1 MRETRWRLT
10 IILAAIALTLLLAAA
25 VLFAV
30 FGIPRSTP
38 TPPSAPAFFASI
50 DTMKAS
56 RDTERYPLSP
66 REITS
71 IVDLS
76 ASLNANY
83 ITVDTHW
90 DYPAYMRAWI
100 DAVRATGRHVW
111 FRAHPNQWENN
122 NGATGIMTP
131 AQYEAFERAF
141 ILSHAS
147 FFRPGDIFDACP
159 EPEEGHY
166 WEATYGPGWTS
177 HAPNT
182 ATRQYNAFLRDTSA
196 VTAAAFHQLGIS
208 GVITTVR
215 STSSFFAAHPNLLEQ
230 ATVSKFGYVTVDSY
244 PERDTTDPATAADAR
259 LSELRTIENIWH
271 LPIVIG
277 ELGYS
282 NRVNVDDT
290 TQQAVLKAELAALAP
305 LPYLIG
311 VNYWVGAGSDTSG
324 GYTHIFIK
332 THGVWLL
339 RPAAH
344 ALAAFYESRLRGQTA
359 SRPVSPI
366 RHRPLASSTLPSAPP
381 RRFTSRLDVPQRYP
395 CPIAQRGEATCE
407 KRT

>member
-1 MRETRWRLT
+1 VQETRSRSSFRKAM
-10 IILAAIALTLLLAAA
+10 IFLALLLAAA

-30 FGIPRSTP
+30 FGIPRFTPAPHSPLLPSST
-38 TPPSAPAFFASI
+38 AFFASI

-56 RDTERYPLSP
+56 RDAERRPLS
-66 REITS
+66 RQEVTS

-76 ASLNANY
+76 ASLDANY

-90 DYPAYMRAWI
+90 DYPAYMLKWI
-100 DAVRATGRHVW
+100 DAIRATGRHIW
-111 FRAHPNQWENN
+111 FRSHPNQWENN

-131 AQYEAFERAF
+131 AQYEASERAF
-141 ILSHAS
+141 ILAHAS
-147 FFRPGDIFDACP
+147 FFRPGDIFDACS

-166 WEATYGPGWTS
+166 WEATYGSGWTS

-182 ATRQYNAFLRDTSA
+182 ATREYNAFLRDTSDVA
-196 VTAAAFHQLGIS
+196 DVAFRQLGIS

-215 STSSFFAAHPNLLEQ
+215 STNSFFATHPNVLEQ

-244 PERDTTDPATAADAR
+244 PEEGTTDPAIAAHAR
-259 LSELRTIENIWH
+259 LSELQAIENIRL

-282 NRVNVDDT
+282 NQVNVDDT

-305 LPYLIG
+305 LPYLVG
-311 VNYWVGAGSDTSG
+311 VNYWVGAGTDTSG

-332 THGVWLL
+332 IHGGWLL
-339 RPAAH
+339 RPAAYV
-344 ALAAFYESRLRGQTA
+344 LAAFYQGRLRGHTA
-359 SRPVSPI
+359 STLISHPVLVACFI
-366 RHRPLASSTLPSAPP
+366 HAPLGTTTPVHFPP
-381 RRFTSRLDVPQRYP
+381 
-395 CPIAQRGEATCE
+395 
-407 KRT
+407 

>member
-1 MRETRWRLT
+1 VRETRWRSTVT
-10 IILAAIALTLLLAAA
+10 IAAIALTLLLAAT

-30 FGIPRSTP
+30 FGIPRFTP
-38 TPPSAPAFFASI
+38 ALPSATAFFASI

-56 RDTERYPLSP
+56 RDAERHPLS
-66 REITS
+66 RQEITS

-90 DYPAYMRAWI
+90 DYPAYMRKWI

-131 AQYEAFERAF
+131 AQYEASERAF

-147 FFRPGDIFDACP
+147 FFRSGDIFDACS

-166 WEATYGPGWTS
+166 WEAMYGSGWTS

-182 ATRQYNAFLRDTSA
+182 ATRQYNAFLRDTSDVA
-196 VTAAAFHQLGIS
+196 DAAFHQLGLS

-215 STSSFFAAHPNLLEQ
+215 STNSFFATHPNVLEQ

-244 PERDTTDPATAADAR
+244 PERYTTDPAIAARAR
-259 LSELRTIENIWH
+259 LSELRTIENIRH
-271 LPIVIG
+271 LPIVVG

-290 TQQAVLKAELAALAP
+290 TQQAVLKAELTALAP

-311 VNYWVGAGSDTSG
+311 VNYWVGAGTDTSG
-324 GYTHIFIK
+324 GYTHILIK

-344 ALAAFYESRLRGQTA
+344 ALAAFYECRLRGHIA
-359 SRPVSPI
+359 STLISPI
-366 RHRPLASSTLPSAPP
+366 RYWLLASSTPLSAPL
-381 RRFTSRLDVPQRYP
+381 RRFASRLDGPQRYP
-395 CPIAQRGEATCE
+395 CPITRRGEATCE